1 MVRAPAGVRPSG
13 RAPLCFRLRRLS
25 GSTFPAPAARRFVF
39 CFRPLWVGSQIA
51 ELAKEGASFSSSQR
65 ESKQLGL
72 WPDDRRGAPNVS
84 LRSALFSA
92 AKPSKERKLYR
103 DHALPAAIGTKTI
116 TYTGPQLY
124 QYEQDVWLEVLHR
137 CRLRPAGDA
146 TEFHPHGF
154 LRSLRRSTGK
164 ANYRQLHETMAVL
177 HATSINIIVERDDR
191 GRPTGYRGHLI
202 EKFRYNDSLCRW
214 EVGLHPDIAELFA
227 PKEHTWLDIDARLA
241 LGKNYLAKWCHG
253 WFSSHRK
260 PYPVS
265 VERLRTLSG
274 SSTAELFRFRSR
286 GPPQRKLTPP
296 KTLKAPLR
304 STALERRLV
313 FHT

>member
-1 MVRAPAGVRPSG
+1 MADDDSTRADAGE
-13 RAPLCFRLRRLS
+13 RRKS
-25 GSTFPAPAARRFVF
+25 
-39 CFRPLWVGSQIA
+39 IA
-51 ELAKEGASFSSSQR
+51 ELAKEGASYSSSQR

-92 AKPSKERKLYR
+92 AKPRKERKLYR
-103 DHALPAAIGTKTI
+103 DHTLPAAIGTKTV

-124 QYEQDVWLEVLHR
+124 QHEQDVWLEVLHR

-146 TEFHPHGF
+146 TDFHPHGF
-154 LRSLRRSTGK
+154 LRSLKRSTGK
-164 ANYRQLHETMAVL
+164 ANYRQLHETMALL
-177 HATSINIIVERDDR
+177 HATSINVIVERDDR
-191 GRPTGYRGHLI
+191 GKPTGYRGHLI

-260 PYPVS
+260 PFPVS
-265 VERLRTLSG
+265 VSRLHELSG
-274 SSTAELFRFRSR
+274 SGTVSRARRFREALREALLAIAAVEKAR
-286 GPPQRKLTPP
+286 GRKFDW
-296 KTLKAPLR
+296 
-304 STALERRLV
+304 RLDEDDLV
-313 FHT
+313 HVVRESGN